1 MTATKGND
9 GSAARRRSIRKLLIA
24 VSIALG
30 LTFVLVF
37 NSEGSKPAPVQ
48 NQYKHDDGHH
58 KSLPND
64 GYGGDDDESGDDHVD
79 LNDDGGKSRGKKKWN
94 NEYGLAAQYR
104 KDLIGRRNKDTKK
117 KEEVLEGILDGSVN
131 LVDIVNEYVTPSNDG
146 SYEKVMG
153 SFCKLNFAA
162 HKTDPSNY
170 PMFRFMVQKSPDCQ
184 DPTTFDIKKVAY
196 LARMRDEQVEDPHS
210 GPKLLNLTAVA
221 FHESRCGSTLV
232 ANSMIAMDPKK
243 HRSYSES
250 SPPIRAFNI
259 CEDDFSH
266 CTEKQAVNIFRDT
279 VYLMSRTDDH
289 HEERVFFKFQ
299 SATSRRIST
308 FQKAF
313 PEVPW
318 MYVYRDP
325 VQVMMSHVKDD
336 KSLKRAICTKTRKH
350 PPKTIEDIAK
360 RHGRGGAQELE
371 ASEYCA
377 AHLAQLTESAVRN
390 LNDMAIPV
398 EYDQLPGMLWEKIF
412 PRIFGR
418 DLEQFEVD
426 NLKKISGVYSK
437 GTNTAKKGEFKS
449 DSEQKEAKASDE
461 VKKAAKEFLT
471 ESFDQLAAFQPKL
484 LA

>member
-162 HKTDPSNY
+162 HKIDPSNCKY
-170 PMFRFMVQKSPDCQ
+170 YDALAKSFVFHSNDIVGSNEDC
-184 DPTTFDIKKVAY
+184 
-196 LARMRDEQVEDPHS
+196 H
-210 GPKLLNLTAVA
+210 
-221 FHESRCGSTLV
+221 
-232 ANSMIAMDPKK
+232 
-243 HRSYSES
+243 
-250 SPPIRAFNI
+250 
-259 CEDDFSH
+259 
-266 CTEKQAVNIFRDT
+266 
-279 VYLMSRTDDH
+279 
-289 HEERVFFKFQ
+289 
-299 SATSRRIST
+299 
-308 FQKAF
+308 
-313 PEVPW
+313 
-318 MYVYRDP
+318 
-325 VQVMMSHVKDD
+325 
-336 KSLKRAICTKTRKH
+336 
-350 PPKTIEDIAK
+350 
-360 RHGRGGAQELE
+360 
-371 ASEYCA
+371 
-377 AHLAQLTESAVRN
+377 
-390 LNDMAIPV
+390 
-398 EYDQLPGMLWEKIF
+398 
-412 PRIFGR
+412 
-418 DLEQFEVD
+418 
-426 NLKKISGVYSK
+426 
-437 GTNTAKKGEFKS
+437 
-449 DSEQKEAKASDE
+449 KAS
-461 VKKAAKEFLT
+461 VCG
-471 ESFDQLAAFQPKL
+471 
-484 LA
+484 